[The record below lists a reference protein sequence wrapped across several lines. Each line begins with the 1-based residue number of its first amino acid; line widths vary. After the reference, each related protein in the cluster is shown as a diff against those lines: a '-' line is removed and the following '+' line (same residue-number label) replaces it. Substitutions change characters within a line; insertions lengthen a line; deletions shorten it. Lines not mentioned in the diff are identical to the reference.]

1 MSRQTGA
8 TAEIRVVIPSP
19 DHAAIK
25 ELARRNDRSL
35 TAEVLR
41 ALRAYVAKPGV
52 AEQTLLEARRRS
64 DSRR

>member
-1 MSRQTGA
+1 M
-8 TAEIRVVIPSP
+8 IPSP

-41 ALRAYVAKPGV
+41 ALRAYIAKPGL
-52 AEQTLLEARRRS
+52 AEQTLLEAR
-64 DSRR
+64 D